1 MPVKCWMILFLTIF
15 KIVLINNRRRK
26 FCTTLLASEKS
37 AIIYIFVRIWCA
49 S

>member
-1 MPVKCWMILFLTIF
+1 
-15 KIVLINNRRRK
+15 
-26 FCTTLLASEKS
+26 LLASEKS